1 MKHKNNNP
9 AGTYLFKINNT
20 LNKAMFIEFILL
32 TLLLILDRYFPSA
45 NARNQTII
53 MQ

>member
-20 LNKAMFIEFILL
+20 PNKAMFIEFILL
-32 TLLLILDRYFPSA
+32 LCCWYWTGIFQVQMLETKQS
-45 NARNQTII
+45 
-53 MQ
+53 